1 MLVVLAELAED
12 TEAYGL
18 KLLESRIAYAS
29 RGKNPEMIVCV
40 AEGGELCLTSGDRKE
55 PEDSDIYITS
65 SPRSAKPSEGE
76 EKGWGGGR
84 YSYFLIGTITSSFFT
99 VMR

>member
-65 SPRSAKPSEGE
+65 SPRSALPSEG
-76 EKGWGGGR
+76 KRSVGDCAVVW
-84 YSYFLIGTITSSFFT
+84 SDTN
-99 VMR
+99 

>member
-40 AEGGELCLTSGDRKE
+40 AEGGDASIIRV
-55 PEDSDIYITS
+55 DSKS
-65 SPRSAKPSEGE
+65 LSP
-76 EKGWGGGR
+76 
-84 YSYFLIGTITSSFFT
+84 
-99 VMR
+99 